1 VASDQV
7 RESIVVTAP
16 VGAVYDTVTSYEL
29 YPEWMEEFK
38 EVEVLRR
45 RRDGRA
51 DTVRYVLSAVGVT
64 MGMTLAYTYGDSR
77 VDWVLVDG
85 DMITVNDGAYEM
97 SANADGTTLLT
108 YELMLETTVPLPGV
122 VRRRFAKRTVNESL
136 RSIKRR
142 AET

>member
-1 VASDQV
+1 MASDQV

>member
-1 VASDQV
+1 MASDKV

-16 VGAVYDTVTSYEL
+16 VGAVYDTVTSFER

-38 EVEVLRR
+38 EVEVLGR

-51 DTVRYVLSAVGVT
+51 DTVRYVISAVGVT

-85 DMITVNDGAYEM
+85 DMITVNDGGYEM

-108 YELMLETTVPLPGV
+108 YELAVETTVPLPGM
-122 VRRRFAKRTVNESL
+122 VRRRFARRTVNESL

-142 AET
+142 AEG

>member
-1 VASDQV
+1 MASDQV

-16 VGAVYDTVTSYEL
+16 VGAVYDTVTSYER

>member
-1 VASDQV
+1 
-7 RESIVVTAP
+7 
-16 VGAVYDTVTSYEL
+16 
-29 YPEWMEEFK
+29 
-38 EVEVLRR
+38 
-45 RRDGRA
+45 
-51 DTVRYVLSAVGVT
+51 
-64 MGMTLAYTYGDSR
+64 
-77 VDWVLVDG
+77 
-85 DMITVNDGAYEM
+85 MITVNDGAYEM